1 MFAWIEALYA
11 RLRNLMP
18 QAQRDSLDL
27 HLEYGGYGV
36 VFGDSVEFAAKHR
49 LLTDEDRENIIKIL
63 DFGLLR
69 KAKSHFME
77 LIAA

>member
-18 QAQRDSLDL
+18 QTQRDSLDL

-36 VFGDSVEFAAKHR
+36 IFGDCVEFAAKND
-49 LLTDEDRENIIKIL
+49 LLTDEDRENVVKTL
-63 DFGLLR
+63 DLGLLR
-69 KAKSHFME
+69 KAKPHFME

>member
-1 MFAWIEALYA
+1 
-11 RLRNLMP
+11 MP

-36 VFGDSVEFAAKHR
+36 VFGDSVEFAAKRR
-49 LLTDEDRENIIKIL
+49 LLTDEDRENIVKIL
-63 DFGLLR
+63 DLGLLR
-69 KAKSHFME
+69 KAKPHFME